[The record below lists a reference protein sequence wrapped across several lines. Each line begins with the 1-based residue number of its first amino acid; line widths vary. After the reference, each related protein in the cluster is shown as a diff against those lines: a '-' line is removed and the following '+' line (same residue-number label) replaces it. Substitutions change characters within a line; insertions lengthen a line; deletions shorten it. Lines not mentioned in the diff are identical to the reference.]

1 MKQGK
6 VIVRF
11 MLIVICLFIAALFF
25 SAPGLAEKV
34 EKTNNCRL
42 APLSPGF
49 LKYIDARE
57 SMPPDAN
64 RPAAENG
71 YPLGGVPS
79 PVDLS
84 HIRGVLDEAVNIQY
98 PARYD
103 LRQLGRVT
111 NVKDQDGYPTCW
123 IFAAFTSLESCLTP
137 EAVNFSEWHMAIS
150 HGFDYNLEEG
160 GNSYMTTAYLV
171 RWSGPVDENEVPY
184 GSIWVPAPSYP
195 LAKHVQQVIFL
206 PEREGTLDN
215 NTIKY
220 FVTNYGPVD
229 FAYFWEFG
237 SFNDATDA
245 IYTPGNGGQNHRL
258 TIVGWDDNYPASRFS
273 YSPPGNGA
281 FIARNSW
288 GAGWGEGGY
297 CYISYYDEAF
307 QQFMCFNNAEAP
319 TNYGTV
325 YQYDPLGHTHTWGAM
340 ESWGANVFKAENTS
354 PLSAVG
360 FYVVDAGVQYEAYV
374 YTGVDT
380 LAGNPTAGTLA
391 AFKTGAFTYAGYY
404 TVKLDTPVPLERNET
419 FSVAVKFSN
428 SKYPYSVPIENPFP
442 HHSSRAS
449 ANPGESYVSLDG
461 VRWQDLT
468 TDVANANVCIKA
480 YAQYR
485 PPNISLQAQRQSI
498 QCWIIRRDYGAIS
511 IHVDRL
517 REGEDPVSKLI
528 LYRSVGGNDYTALT
542 EISGSELAAA
552 NGNFSYIDKYLE
564 NSSRYNYRAVTIDP
578 DGLVSETSAPV
589 GI

>member
-1 MKQGK
+1 
-6 VIVRF
+6 
-11 MLIVICLFIAALFF
+11 MLVVMCLFVAALIF
-25 SAPGLAEKV
+25 SVPSLAEKT
-34 EKTNNCRL
+34 ENTNNCRL
-42 APLSPGF
+42 APLNPDF
-49 LKYIDARE
+49 LKYIDARKN
-57 SMPPDAN
+57 MPPDAI
-64 RPAAENG
+64 RPSAANG

-84 HIRGVLDEAVNIQY
+84 HIRGVLDESVNIQY

-111 NVKDQDGYPTCW
+111 DVKNQYNYPTCW
-123 IFAAFTSLESCLTP
+123 IFAAFTSLESCLLP
-137 EAVNFSEWHMAIS
+137 EAVNFAEWHMAIS
-150 HGFDYNLEEG
+150 HGFDYSIDEG

-171 RWSGPVDENEVPY
+171 RWSGPTDENNVPY
-184 GSIWVPAPSYP
+184 GSIWVPSPSYP

-206 PEREGTLDN
+206 PDREGIWDN

-220 FVTNYGPVD
+220 FVMNYGAVD
-229 FAYFWEFG
+229 FAYYWEFE

-258 TIVGWDDNYPASRFS
+258 AIVGWDDNYPASRFS
-273 YSPPGNGA
+273 FTPPGNGA

-288 GAGWGEGGY
+288 GAGWGELGY
-297 CYISYYDEAF
+297 CYISYYDEALE
-307 QQFMCFNNAEAP
+307 QFMSFNNAEDP
-319 TNYGTV
+319 SNYGTI
-325 YQYDPLGHTHTWGAM
+325 YQYDRLGHTYTWGTM
-340 ESWGANVFKAENTS
+340 ESWGANVFKAENAE

-360 FYVVDAGVQYEAYV
+360 FYVVDANVQYEVYV

-391 AFKTGAFTYAGYY
+391 AYKTGGFTYAGYY
-404 TVKLDTPVPLERNET
+404 TVKLDAPVPLERDET
-419 FSVAVKFSN
+419 FSVAVKFRN
-428 SKYPYSVPIENPFP
+428 SKYPYSVPIENPFSG
-442 HHSSRAS
+442 HSSRAS

-485 PPNISLQAQRQSI
+485 PPNISLQAQRESI
-498 QCWIIRRDYGAIS
+498 QCWIIRRDFGVIS
-511 IHVDRL
+511 IHVDHL
-517 REGEDPVSKLI
+517 QEGEYPVSKLI
-528 LYRSVGGNDYTALT
+528 LYRCVPGSDYAPII

-552 NGNFSYIDKYLE
+552 NGDFSYTDKYLD
-564 NSSRYNYRAVTIDP
+564 NTTRYNYKAATIDL
-578 DGLVSETSAPV
+578 DGVVSETTAPV
-589 GI
+589 SI